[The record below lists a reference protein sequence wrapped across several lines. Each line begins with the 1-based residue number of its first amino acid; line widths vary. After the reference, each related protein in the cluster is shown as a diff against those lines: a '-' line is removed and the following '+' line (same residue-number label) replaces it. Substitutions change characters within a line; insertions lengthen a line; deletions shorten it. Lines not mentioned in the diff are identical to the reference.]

1 MFAMILPAQGAPLL
15 YMLWAQQEVWG
26 TMCLANPANGV
37 GSWAARC
44 DGIFPGGTGG
54 TRLVAVPGESKQRTR
69 GGQAPLPSPT
79 WDRTQRQ
86 DETRWMGRSRA
97 SENTVPTSCPSP
109 AQAKVGSTLILF
121 SREWGERMEI
131 QRSLQLPCNSRES
144 WITKKKSLG
153 FLALKLP
160 LTTGRCIFLSLVL
173 MNCCGFVLFCCLF
186 LLSLLFVLFCSFL
199 FSKKKTC

>member
-1 MFAMILPAQGAPLL
+1 MGLNDHYKKYILKMFAMILPAQGAPLL
-15 YMLWAQQEVWG
+15 YMLCAQQEVWG

-54 TRLVAVPGESKQRTR
+54 TRLVAVPGESKQRTQ
-69 GGQAPLPSPT
+69 GGQAPLPSPA

-109 AQAKVGSTLILF
+109 AQVGSTLILF
-121 SREWGERMEI
+121 SRERGERMEI

-144 WITKKKSLG
+144 WITKKSHWD
-153 FLALKLP
+153 FWH
-160 LTTGRCIFLSLVL
+160 
-173 MNCCGFVLFCCLF
+173 
-186 LLSLLFVLFCSFL
+186 
-199 FSKKKTC
+199 